1 MQKKDLKIEKDI
13 SKENE
18 IRKMANELVKCA
30 GDNGYGVMKLC
41 ALIKECWHEYQ
52 SEPVVGKLL
61 DVTDKGLKFRRKLE
75 RFVEDNAFDIR
86 SEGKEIVE
94 YECNGEM
101 CYTNAT
107 IEFLY
112 SMHEVYLDKVDLRD
126 IIKVT
131 SKRLKRL
138 SENKFHTSVVANE
151 TYRDVN
157 KFFNN
162 LASDYWNKGLSE
174 FCEQYIYKKRSLR
187 QNILVMEWYLDNFY

>member
-1 MQKKDLKIEKDI
+1 MQKKDLKI
-13 SKENE
+13 ENE

-52 SEPVVGKLL
+52 SEPVAREVL
-61 DVTDKGLKFRRKLE
+61 DVTDEELKFRRKLE

-86 SEGKEIVE
+86 SEEKEIVE

-131 SKRLKRL
+131 RKD
-138 SENKFHTSVVANE
+138 
-151 TYRDVN
+151 YRKTN
-157 KFFNN
+157 
-162 LASDYWNKGLSE
+162 S
-174 FCEQYIYKKRSLR
+174 IR
-187 QNILVMEWYLDNFY
+187 QWLLTKHIGT